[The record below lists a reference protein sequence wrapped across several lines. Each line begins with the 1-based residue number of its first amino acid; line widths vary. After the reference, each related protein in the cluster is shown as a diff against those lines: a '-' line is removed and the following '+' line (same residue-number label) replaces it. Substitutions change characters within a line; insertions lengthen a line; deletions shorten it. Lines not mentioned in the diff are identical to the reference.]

1 MAQHR
6 RKLITALRARVCVAA
21 LAGLLALSVAVPGS
35 ALAVLESGGSLQQR
49 VESEPETTSTPTS
62 ATQTSSTSSST
73 SGSSHTTILLAMGA
87 AVLLL
92 SGIAFVIVRDARR
105 VAPATEAELDGG
117 RGTRDTAVMMRKRR
131 AKAKAARQQR
141 KRNRQRRV

>member
-1 MAQHR
+1 MSQHT
-6 RKLITALRARVCVAA
+6 RKLLTGFRARMCVAA
-21 LAGLLALSVAVPGS
+21 LAALLTLSVAVPGS

-49 VESEPETTSTPTS
+49 VESEPETTSTPT
-62 ATQTSSTSSST
+62 TTVPTSSSST
-73 SGSSHTTILLAMGA
+73 SGNSHTTILLAMGA

-117 RGTRDTAVMMRKRR
+117 RGPRDTAVMMRKRR